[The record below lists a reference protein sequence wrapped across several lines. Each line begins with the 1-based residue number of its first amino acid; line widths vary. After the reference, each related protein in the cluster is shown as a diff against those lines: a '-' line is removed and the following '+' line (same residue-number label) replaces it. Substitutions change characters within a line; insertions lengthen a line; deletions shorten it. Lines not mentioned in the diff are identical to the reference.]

1 MISQDED
8 MYFLVGAQLPPLEKV
23 EVVEF
28 LRNNVDVFA
37 WKTYDA
43 PGINPEFICHQLNV
57 NLGVVPRRHPPRR
70 SLEEH
75 VEAVKEEVNKLK

>member
-1 MISQDED
+1 MKFLED
-8 MYFLVGAQLPPLEKV
+8 NM
-23 EVVEF
+23 
-28 LRNNVDVFA
+28 DMFA
-37 WKTYDA
+37 WSTYDV
-43 PGINPEFICHQLNV
+43 PRINPEFICHQLNV